1 MRLNELPR
9 GMEAIIERVED
20 ASHPDPVAGRLREL
34 GFVPGEAVC
43 VVATAPMGGDP
54 IAVRIGF
61 TRFALRRD
69 EAARVIVRA
78 DPSRPAPQARPHP

>member
-9 GMEAIIERVED
+9 GMEAIIDRVED

-34 GFVPGEAVC
+34 GFVPGEPVR
-43 VVATAPMGGDP
+43 VVAIAPMGGDP
-54 IAVRIGF
+54 IAVSIGF

-69 EAARVIVRA
+69 EAARVVVHA
-78 DPSRPAPQARPHP
+78 PQSGSRP

>member
-9 GMEAIIERVED
+9 GMEAIIDRVEE
-20 ASHPDPVAGRLREL
+20 AGQPDPVAGRLREL
-34 GFVPGEAVC
+34 GFVPDEPVC

-69 EAARVIVRA
+69 EAARVIVHV
-78 DPSRPAPQARPHP
+78 DKTPLDQTPS